1 MAVVVYKCNTC
12 KRTIELQRNIKGLE
26 HVGRCNITLGCRGSL
41 YQTELHPDYIRGT
54 LPDPVV
60 GLDDWRQRKVV
71 HNHAQAIERDTWTI
85 YHEMGVVP
93 VVSVYGDRPIEGDED
108 NRVEVTPT
116 DINVIDDDT
125 LQLVFDRPWSGIA
138 QLVARESDPDLFNP
152 IVRAEEIPTSDY
164 QLTLG
169 RELTI
174 ATEIGSIGTN
184 EAITV
189 SLEFTPP
196 AGPVTTV
203 SYVVDNQPAQILT
216 NDDGTPISGSPW
228 IDYDRVIIKGKIF
241 EVRSFNIFDTALDTA
256 LIAPG
261 TTVRVTGIDP
271 LGGASFR
278 NLEEGEVL
286 ILLATDPYNVIDKI
300 DNQYVDASHVTDTLN
315 TFSLYYSTE
324 IYANPNIVTTIY
336 PPIRNIPA

>member
-1 MAVVVYKCNTC
+1 
-12 KRTIELQRNIKGLE
+12 
-26 HVGRCNITLGCRGSL
+26 
-41 YQTELHPDYIRGT
+41 
-54 LPDPVV
+54 
-60 GLDDWRQRKVV
+60 
-71 HNHAQAIERDTWTI
+71 
-85 YHEMGVVP
+85 MGVVP
-93 VVSVYGDRPIEGDED
+93 VVSVYGDRPIEGNED

-152 IVRAEEIPTSDY
+152 IARAEEVIVNDY

-174 ATEIGSIGTN
+174 ATEIGSVGTN
-184 EAITV
+184 ETITLNV
-189 SLEFTPP
+189 EFTSP

-203 SYVVDNQPAQILT
+203 SYVVDNQPAQVLT
-216 NDDGTPISGSPW
+216 DDDGTPISGSPW

-241 EVRSFNIFDTALDTA
+241 DVRSYNIFDTALDTA

-278 NLEEGEVL
+278 ELREGEVL
-286 ILLATDPYNVIDKI
+286 ILLASDPYNVVDKI
-300 DNQYVDASHVTDTLN
+300 NDQFIDASHVTDTQN

-324 IYANPNIVTTIY
+324 LYAKLNIVTTIY
-336 PPIRNIPA
+336 PPIRNIPG